1 MIKKQS
7 LWFLT
12 LFSLVLVLGV
22 YYITMPTQ
30 ILENNKDNDKDK
42 TTEVNLELSNNN
54 TYLTALEVSLE
65 EERTIMKKELQDKL
79 SGDKTT
85 TKEKN
90 DAYLSLRKIS
100 EVEQKE
106 DELKNKIKETYKLDS
121 FVKIDNTNISVVCV
135 SSKHDN
141 SLANSV
147 MRLIQSG
154 YEDKMYITVKFQKA

>member
-79 SGDKTT
+79 SSDKTT
-85 TKEKN
+85 TKEK
-90 DAYLSLRKIS
+90 
-100 EVEQKE
+100 
-106 DELKNKIKETYKLDS
+106 T
-121 FVKIDNTNISVVCV
+121 
-135 SSKHDN
+135 
-141 SLANSV
+141 
-147 MRLIQSG
+147 QS
-154 YEDKMYITVKFQKA
+154 IHSII

>member
-30 ILENNKDNDKDK
+30 ILENNKDNDKGK

-65 EERTIMKKELQDKL
+65 EEREAMKKELQDKL
-79 SGDKTT
+79 SSDKTT
-85 TKEKN
+85 TEEKN
-90 DAYLSLRKIS
+90 DAYLSLRALS
-100 EVEQKE
+100 EVEQE
-106 DELKNKIKETYKLDS
+106 EEELKNKIKETYKLDS
-121 FVKIDNTNISVVCV
+121 FVKIDNNDVDIVII
-135 SSKHDN
+135 KKEHDI
-141 SLANSV
+141 SLANKIMKTV
-147 MRLIQSG
+147 SG
-154 YEDKMYITVKFQKA
+154 EFEDKVSVSIKFA

>member
-30 ILENNKDNDKDK
+30 ILEDNKDNDNK

-65 EERTIMKKELQDKL
+65 EERTTMKKELQELL
-79 SGDKTT
+79 SSDKTT
-85 TKEKN
+85 TEEKN
-90 DAYLSLRKIS
+90 DAYLSLRKLS

-106 DELKNKIKETYKLDS
+106 DELKSKIKEMYKLDS
-121 FVKIDNTNISVVCV
+121 FVKIDNNDVNIVII
-135 SSKHDN
+135 KKEHDI
-141 SLANSV
+141 SLANKI
-147 MRLIQSG
+147 MKTISG
-154 YEDKMYITVKFQKA
+154 EFEDKVSVSIKFA

>member
-79 SGDKTT
+79 SSDKTT
-85 TKEKN
+85 TEEKN

-100 EVEQKE
+100 KVEQKE

-121 FVKIDNTNISVVCV
+121 FVKIDNNDVDIVII
-135 SSKHDN
+135 KKEHDI
-141 SLANSV
+141 SLANKI
-147 MRLIQSG
+147 MKTISG
-154 YEDKMYITVKFQKA
+154 EFEDKVSVSIKFA

>member
-65 EERTIMKKELQDKL
+65 EERTIMKKELQDK
-79 SGDKTT
+79 
-85 TKEKN
+85 
-90 DAYLSLRKIS
+90 
-100 EVEQKE
+100 
-106 DELKNKIKETYKLDS
+106 
-121 FVKIDNTNISVVCV
+121 
-135 SSKHDN
+135 
-141 SLANSV
+141 
-147 MRLIQSG
+147 
-154 YEDKMYITVKFQKA
+154 

>member
-79 SGDKTT
+79 SSDKTT
-85 TKEKN
+85 TN
-90 DAYLSLRKIS
+90 
-100 EVEQKE
+100 
-106 DELKNKIKETYKLDS
+106 YK
-121 FVKIDNTNISVVCV
+121 KRT
-135 SSKHDN
+135 
-141 SLANSV
+141 
-147 MRLIQSG
+147 
-154 YEDKMYITVKFQKA
+154 

>member
-22 YYITMPTQ
+22 YYITMPTE
-30 ILENNKDNDKDK
+30 ILENNKDKDK
-42 TTEVNLELSNNN
+42 TAEVNLELSNNN

-79 SGDKTT
+79 SSDKTT

-121 FVKIDNTNISVVCV
+121 FVKIDNNDVDIVII
-135 SSKHDN
+135 KKEHDI
-141 SLANSV
+141 SLANKI
-147 MRLIQSG
+147 MKTISG
-154 YEDKMYITVKFQKA
+154 EFEDKVSVSIKFA

>member
-22 YYITMPTQ
+22 YYITMPTE
-30 ILENNKDNDKDK
+30 ILENNKDKDK
-42 TTEVNLELSNNN
+42 TAEVNLELPNNN

-65 EERTIMKKELQDKL
+65 EEREAMKKELQDKL

-121 FVKIDNTNISVVCV
+121 FVKIDNNDVDIVII
-135 SSKHDN
+135 KKEHDI
-141 SLANSV
+141 SLANKI
-147 MRLIQSG
+147 MKTISG
-154 YEDKMYITVKFQKA
+154 EFEDKVSVSIKFA

>member
-30 ILENNKDNDKDK
+30 ILEDNKDNDNK

-65 EERTIMKKELQDKL
+65 EERTTMKKELQELL
-79 SGDKTT
+79 SSDKTT

-90 DAYLSLRKIS
+90 DAYLSLRKLS

-106 DELKNKIKETYKLDS
+106 DELKSKIKEMYKLDS
-121 FVKIDNTNISVVCV
+121 FVKIDNNDVNIVII
-135 SSKHDN
+135 KKEHDI
-141 SLANSV
+141 SLANKI
-147 MRLIQSG
+147 MKTISG
-154 YEDKMYITVKFQKA
+154 EFEDKVSVSIKFA

>member
-65 EERTIMKKELQDKL
+65 EERTIMKKELQ
-79 SGDKTT
+79 
-85 TKEKN
+85 
-90 DAYLSLRKIS
+90 
-100 EVEQKE
+100 EQK
-106 DELKNKIKETYKLDS
+106 KK
-121 FVKIDNTNISVVCV
+121 
-135 SSKHDN
+135 
-141 SLANSV
+141 
-147 MRLIQSG
+147 MMLI
-154 YEDKMYITVKFQKA
+154 

>member
-85 TKEKN
+85 TKEK
-90 DAYLSLRKIS
+90 K
-100 EVEQKE
+100 
-106 DELKNKIKETYKLDS
+106 
-121 FVKIDNTNISVVCV
+121 
-135 SSKHDN
+135 
-141 SLANSV
+141 
-147 MRLIQSG
+147 
-154 YEDKMYITVKFQKA
+154 

>member
-22 YYITMPTQ
+22 YYITMPTE
-30 ILENNKDNDKDK
+30 ILENNKDKDK
-42 TTEVNLELSNNN
+42 TAEVNLEHPNNN

-79 SGDKTT
+79 SSDKTT
-85 TKEKN
+85 TEEKN

-121 FVKIDNTNISVVCV
+121 FVKIDNNDVDIVII
-135 SSKHDN
+135 KKEHDI
-141 SLANSV
+141 SLANKI
-147 MRLIQSG
+147 MKTISG
-154 YEDKMYITVKFQKA
+154 EFEDKVSVSIKFA

>member
-22 YYITMPTQ
+22 YYITMPTE
-30 ILENNKDNDKDK
+30 ILENNKDKDK
-42 TTEVNLELSNNN
+42 TAEVNLEHPNNN

-79 SGDKTT
+79 SSDKTT

-121 FVKIDNTNISVVCV
+121 FVKIDNNDVDIVII
-135 SSKHDN
+135 KKEHDI
-141 SLANSV
+141 SLANKI
-147 MRLIQSG
+147 MKTISG
-154 YEDKMYITVKFQKA
+154 EFEDKVSVSIKFA

>member
-65 EERTIMKKELQDKL
+65 EERTIMKK
-79 SGDKTT
+79 S
-85 TKEKN
+85 
-90 DAYLSLRKIS
+90 YKIS
-100 EVEQKE
+100 
-106 DELKNKIKETYKLDS
+106 
-121 FVKIDNTNISVVCV
+121 
-135 SSKHDN
+135 
-141 SLANSV
+141 
-147 MRLIQSG
+147 
-154 YEDKMYITVKFQKA
+154 

>member
-65 EERTIMKKELQDKL
+65 EEREAMKKELQDKL
-79 SGDKTT
+79 SSDKTT
-85 TKEKN
+85 TEEKN
-90 DAYLSLRKIS
+90 DAYLSLRTIS
-100 EVEQKE
+100 EVEQE
-106 DELKNKIKETYKLDS
+106 EEELKNKIKEIYKLDS
-121 FVKIDNTNISVVCV
+121 FVKIDNNDVDIVII
-135 SSKHDN
+135 KKEHDI
-141 SLANSV
+141 SLANKI
-147 MRLIQSG
+147 MKTISG
-154 YEDKMYITVKFQKA
+154 EFEDKVSVSIKFA

>member
-79 SGDKTT
+79 SSDKTT

-106 DELKNKIKETYKLDS
+106 DELKNKIR
-121 FVKIDNTNISVVCV
+121 
-135 SSKHDN
+135 KHIN
-141 SLANSV
+141 
-147 MRLIQSG
+147 
-154 YEDKMYITVKFQKA
+154 

>member
-121 FVKIDNTNISVVCV
+121 FVKIDNNDVDIVII
-135 SSKHDN
+135 KKEHDI
-141 SLANSV
+141 SLANKI
-147 MRLIQSG
+147 MKTISG
-154 YEDKMYITVKFQKA
+154 EFEDKVSVSIKFA

>member
-79 SGDKTT
+79 SSDKTT

-90 DAYLSLRKIS
+90 DTYLSLRKIS

-121 FVKIDNTNISVVCV
+121 FVKIDNNDVDIVII
-135 SSKHDN
+135 KKEHDI
-141 SLANSV
+141 SLANKI
-147 MRLIQSG
+147 MKTISG
-154 YEDKMYITVKFQKA
+154 EFEDKVSVSIKFA